1 MNGSI
6 GSGLRSLDLEAIIA
20 LDPVQRET
28 KTKITSFQTHH
39 QNPMVMNMEI
49 LDFIY
54 GLHLYIPGAS

>member
-1 MNGSI
+1 MSGSI

-20 LDPVQRET
+20 LDPVQRE
-28 KTKITSFQTHH
+28 TKITSFQTHH